1 MIDQREIGDA
11 DHGRYQNIENRLTHL
26 DLLLNSVRRLATE
39 ERFGGPVCSA
49 GALNA
54 GEPIEEPQTD
64 RASDV
69 KNHFADLDFDF
80 AVWSGCG
87 CRCHRVSFSQ
97 GIRGKYVKLHQV
109 LS

>member
-26 DLLLNSVRRLATE
+26 HLLLNSVRRLVTE
-39 ERFGGPVCSA
+39 ELGGPVCSA
-49 GALNA
+49 GALDA

-64 RASDV
+64 RTSDV
-69 KNHFADLDFDF
+69 KNHLADLDFDF

-87 CRCHRVSFSQ
+87 SRCHRVSFSL
-97 GIRGKYVKLHQV
+97 KE
-109 LS
+109 

>member
-26 DLLLNSVRRLATE
+26 HLLLNSVRRLATE

-69 KNHFADLDFDF
+69 KNHLADFRLHLILRCGFGYGFHLISLYLFKIFRGRAILDRF
-80 AVWSGCG
+80 
-87 CRCHRVSFSQ
+87 
-97 GIRGKYVKLHQV
+97 
-109 LS
+109 

>member
-26 DLLLNSVRRLATE
+26 HLLLKSVRRLATE
-39 ERFGGPVCSA
+39 ERFDGPVCSA

-64 RASDV
+64 CASDV
-69 KNHFADLDFDF
+69 KNHLAALDFDF
-80 AVWSGCG
+80 AGCSVCG
-87 CRCHRVSFSQ
+87 CRCHRVSVSL
-97 GIRGKYVKLHQV
+97 KE
-109 LS
+109 